1 MREPASRGN
10 EWLVP
15 SGPQFPYSVRLVS
28 PSHVESPVPGT
39 VMKWKK
45 QSGILKHFSPNAG
58 LTCADVVRQHQ
69 THGINTH
76 TNILRSPSFHQDFL
90 FLSCMTRWNRE
101 TILIV
106 FTSLTQ
112 VGNKQ
117 QSRHARISWTVEILF
132 FFGNSSISFFNLIF
146 CIFSFPC
153 KAFKGKC
160 SSTDKQVARFSRKN
174 KHLLLRMIKNTGQ
187 PNPYTTP
194 LFGTKCFGSKDKPGI
209 IEDKS
214 ATGTFEDQLR
224 CFRNSMQFPVF
235 SL

>member
-132 FFGNSSISFFNLIF
+132 FLAIPAFHSLILYFVSSLFPAKPLKGNVVQQINKWPDSPGRLNTYCWGWLKTLDSPILTRHHCLEQNVL
-146 CIFSFPC
+146 
-153 KAFKGKC
+153 
-160 SSTDKQVARFSRKN
+160 VAKTSQE
-174 KHLLLRMIKNTGQ
+174 L
-187 PNPYTTP
+187 
-194 LFGTKCFGSKDKPGI
+194 
-209 IEDKS
+209 
-214 ATGTFEDQLR
+214 
-224 CFRNSMQFPVF
+224 
-235 SL
+235 